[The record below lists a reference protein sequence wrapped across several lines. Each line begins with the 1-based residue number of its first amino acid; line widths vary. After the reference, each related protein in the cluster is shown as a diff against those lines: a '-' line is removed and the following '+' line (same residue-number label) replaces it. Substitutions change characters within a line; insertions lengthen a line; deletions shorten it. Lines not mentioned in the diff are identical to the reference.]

1 MERADL
7 QLYELIREK
16 LLDYGL
22 EYILEV
28 NELEEEDV
36 LFHLIRNGLLELP
49 E

>member
-7 QLYELIREK
+7 ALYEKIREK

-22 EYILEV
+22 EYILET

-36 LFHLIRNGLLELP
+36 VFHLIRIGLLELP